1 MKAFLYIL
9 GLIII
14 FISPFLG
21 ETQIN
26 IKDIFEFS
34 NSSNMVFWDLRV
46 ARVIL
51 AFFVGGILALSGLI
65 FQIIFK
71 NELITPYTLGIA
83 SGTTLFTA
91 IGIILL
97 PTVYIFISSILGSL
111 FTILVLYIISKIINK
126 TSIGSS
132 TNSILLIGIAL
143 SYFYASALMLVFYMS
158 SLQENYSIVRFTLG
172 SLDTVGFSNSFVIF
186 FVSVVFYV
194 IIYLYKNKI
203 KLLLISN
210 DMAFLKGLNVDKTNL
225 TLLVVVSLCV
235 GITISFTGPIGFIG
249 LVIPHIVKIIYK
261 KSAEKLFFPTFF
273 FGGVFLVFSDL
284 ISRNLNTDS
293 TLPIG
298 VVTAFIGAPFFIYLL
313 IKRDKRIY

>member
-14 FISPFLG
+14 LISPFLG

-97 PTVYIFISSILGSL
+97 PTMYIFISSILGSL

>member
-1 MKAFLYIL
+1 MKPFLYIL

-97 PTVYIFISSILGSL
+97 PTIYIFISSIFGSL

-143 SYFYASALMLVFYMS
+143 SYFYGSALMLVFYMS

-172 SLDTVGFSNSFVIF
+172 SLDTVGFFNSFIIF
-186 FVSVVFYV
+186 FVSIVFYV

-203 KLLLISN
+203 KLLLTSN

-249 LVIPHIVKIIYK
+249 LVIPHIVKLIYK

-313 IKRDKRIY
+313 IKRNKTNF

>member
-14 FISPFLG
+14 LISPFLG

-97 PTVYIFISSILGSL
+97 PTMYIFISSILGSL

-143 SYFYASALMLVFYMS
+143 SYFYGSALMLVFYMS

-186 FVSVVFYV
+186 FVSIVFYV

-225 TLLVVVSLCV
+225 TLLVVVSLCI

>member
-14 FISPFLG
+14 LISPFLG

-34 NSSNMVFWDLRV
+34 NSSNTVFWDLRV

-97 PTVYIFISSILGSL
+97 PTIYIFISSILGSL

-186 FVSVVFYV
+186 FVSIVFYM

-313 IKRDKRIY
+313 IKRDKN